1 MGRESFGKGW
11 FGDATAHL
19 KLNESVECDSSTAS
33 QPWRAEAEPLT
44 PLCCCVRHRVREFT
58 ADYGQLPD
66 LTQTNPVRPPAACNA
81 GGTQPL

>member
-1 MGRESFGKGW
+1 M
-11 FGDATAHL
+11 
-19 KLNESVECDSSTAS
+19 AS
-33 QPWRAEAEPLT
+33 QAWRAEAEPLN

-81 GGTQPL
+81 GGTQAL